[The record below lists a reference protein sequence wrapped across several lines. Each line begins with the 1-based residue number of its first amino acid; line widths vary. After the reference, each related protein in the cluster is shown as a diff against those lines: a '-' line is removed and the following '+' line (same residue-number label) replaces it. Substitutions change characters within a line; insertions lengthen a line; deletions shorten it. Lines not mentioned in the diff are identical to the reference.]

1 METVLLLTAKFYYF
15 TVWSLQNNS
24 SIEFERCSVSF
35 VRNLRGEGL
44 QFVMTNYTPEIVS
57 TEYQG
62 YDCFYISELSF
73 ERVLDIHVLE
83 GVSGIFVSMGGQIP
97 NEIAL
102 QLHLL
107 HTRILGTTPE
117 LIDGVESCNVYHECS
132 TESELISQS
141 VNGYH
146 ILRRKSGVGYPG
158 LVRPSFVLSGAA
170 MNVFLKADDFE
181 EYLNEASEY
190 RQNALT

>member
-24 SIEFERCSVSF
+24 SIEFERCAVST
-35 VRNLRGEGL
+35 VRNLSAQGL
-44 QFVMTNYTPEIVS
+44 QFVMTNYTPETFS

-62 YDCFYISELSF
+62 YDRFYISELYF
-73 ERVLDIHVLE
+73 ERVLDIHELE
-83 GVSGIFVSMGGQIP
+83 GASGIIASMGGQMP

-102 QLHLL
+102 QLHLP

-141 VNGYH
+141 GNGYH

-158 LVRPSFVLSGAA
+158 LVRPSLCS
-170 MNVFLKADDFE
+170 
-181 EYLNEASEY
+181 
-190 RQNALT
+190 QALP